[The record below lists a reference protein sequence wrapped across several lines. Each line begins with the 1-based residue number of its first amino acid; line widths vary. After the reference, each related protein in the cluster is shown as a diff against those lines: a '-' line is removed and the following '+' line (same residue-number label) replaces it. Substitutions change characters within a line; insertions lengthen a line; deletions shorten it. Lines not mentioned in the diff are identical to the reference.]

1 MIKWTQKLHDYW
13 KGKCEDDS
21 LELPKDVTDAI
32 YAFIQQIEYL
42 RKLINEDIDHQ
53 MKRSSKDDKRIIDLE
68 HKVLELEKKL
78 GKPEKPLSSVGIF
91 YRNGKP
97 LKRKPKDTQEKQSI

>member
-21 LELPKDVTDAI
+21 LELKKDVTDAI

-53 MKRSSKDDKRIIDLE
+53 IKRYLKDDKRIIELE
-68 HKVLELEKKL
+68 RKVLELERKVLELEK
-78 GKPEKPLSSVGIF
+78 
-91 YRNGKP
+91 
-97 LKRKPKDTQEKQSI
+97 T